1 MSTVYSLRKPQKW
14 SEKQKKY
21 RQKLLSLSSK
31 TSKPA
36 HSSSAPFHTRNV
48 ILKVC
53 VCVCGGGYQEQG
65 SNETQAAHV
74 KREISDES
82 VLYKESELHNQT
94 GLSSKDAVTQT

>member
-1 MSTVYSLRKPQKW
+1 MVWKTEKVQTKTPQSL
-14 SEKQKKY
+14 KQ
-21 RQKLLSLSSK
+21 

-53 VCVCGGGYQEQG
+53 VCVCVGGGGIRSSG

-82 VLYKESELHNQT
+82 GPV
-94 GLSSKDAVTQT
+94 

>member
-1 MSTVYSLRKPQKW
+1 MVCT
-14 SEKQKKY
+14 EKVQTKTP
-21 RQKLLSLSSK
+21 LSLSSK

-53 VCVCGGGYQEQG
+53 VCVCVCVCGGGGIRSSG